1 MFATLAGLA
10 GAPAVTIGVVADVF
24 CARQTARGA
33 ETAIHVNAFVSWL
46 LLLRRAGRHRPD
58 PRLPRERLIVTQPGN

>member
-10 GAPAVTIGVVADVF
+10 GAPAVTIGVVAAAF

-33 ETAIHVNAFVSWL
+33 ETAIHVH
-46 LLLRRAGRHRPD
+46 GPD

>member
-10 GAPAVTIGVVADVF
+10 GAPVIIGVVAAAF

-33 ETAIHVNAFVSWL
+33 ETAIHVH
-46 LLLRRAGRHRPD
+46 GPD